1 MTLDQKISLV
11 QSSHMFIA
19 IGLPVLFFWA
29 LRGSTTLTTLS
40 SRWFLTVF
48 FCWFARLAHRWFF
61 ELPLYFNRARIEGDE
76 AYDGVGG
83 NAVLLLLGWLEP
95 AVISTLICIGITVR
109 RRLKQREL
117 NTAA

>member
-29 LRGSTTLTTLS
+29 LRGSTTLSTLP
-40 SRWFLTVF
+40 SRWILIVL
-48 FCWFARLAHRWFF
+48 FCWFLRLAHRWFF
-61 ELPLYFNRARIEGDE
+61 ELPLYFAHAHVVGNE

-117 NTAA
+117 NTAT